1 MGHAWVTGDAGHG
14 SADWWVTWVTG
25 YKMWPIVSSAIDGN
39 IPKRYYQI
47 TNRKYNS
54 NTWNNRCF
62 FETRSSN
69 ISATD
74 WAISLKF
81 GQQNGFRPFQISDV
95 TKSGAGPGSRFETP
109 GGPSSKV
116 DVTLFYVPE
125 WTVVVVAAYRR
136 GLQKRCSLGGHRI
149 LQHLQVSVYVVIL
162 PDLLDPS
169 AARPAKSTS
178 PVSSMGSRQKARWTW
193 HRCILCAWHLF
204 LQFATW
210 SKLAVRQRQICSKLT
225 EDRWMLAISLF
236 RTNWCHLA

>member
-1 MGHAWVTGDAGHG
+1 MAREQFWGPKWSYFVNFRCTGRSGPLSGPGPWGFSLTSLMDDPALITWKRCKIACKLVLITNRKLDPALMPWSGNGSWVTGDAGHG

-136 GLQKRCSLGGHRI
+136 GLQKRRSLGGHRI
-149 LQHLQVSVYVVIL
+149 LQHRWVY
-162 PDLLDPS
+162 
-169 AARPAKSTS
+169 
-178 PVSSMGSRQKARWTW
+178 
-193 HRCILCAWHLF
+193 
-204 LQFATW
+204 
-210 SKLAVRQRQICSKLT
+210 
-225 EDRWMLAISLF
+225 ML
-236 RTNWCHLA
+236 